1 MIKKLTIGNEAY
13 GACKAYRT
21 YGLVGIVVL
30 LGLLGL
36 ASCSSDSDEERVE
49 PVVET
54 PAVEIPVAV
63 RGLVADFQ
71 DNMPVTRGWI
81 PPTGYQLLDNSENV
95 IAVSFTQNTKEPIN
109 GHLFKSGDEWRI
121 NKEIDAGTY
130 YLYGYVPH
138 SVGINY
144 SISSSA
150 TPGDNT
156 SYSSGAVLTLENVPA
171 IMPRDLCVV
180 IGAKNGVDDY
190 KEDVDYTVAD
200 LRRGKFEY
208 AAATIEKDGGG
219 TGNFI
224 YLLFDHLYA
233 GMNFHM
239 RVHADYDAVRTIK
252 LKNIELQA
260 VKGDTPAKEKST
272 IVVTMTANDGTT
284 SPISSV
290 VFTPTGDNTVKTSI
304 FKSDNGLTL
313 TTDYQ
318 TFPGYFTPKGV
329 TKVLLTCTY
338 DVYDTK
344 DNLIRQNCKATNEL
358 RLADLYDRFDEM
370 RAGTRYNIYITV
382 HPTYL
387 YVLSDPDLDDP
398 VMEVE

>member
-21 YGLVGIVVL
+21 YGLVGLVVL

-36 ASCSSDSDEERVE
+36 ASCSSDSDEE

-81 PPTGYQLLDNSENV
+81 PPTGYQLMDNTENV
-95 IAVSFTQNTKEPIN
+95 IGVSFTTNEEGPVS
-109 GHLFKSGDEWRI
+109 GHLFKSGDEWRT
-121 NKEIDAGTY
+121 NVKLEEKTY

-144 SISSSA
+144 SIVA
-150 TPGDNT
+150 NELYTK
-156 SYSSGAVLTLENVPA
+156 GAIMTLSNVPA
-171 IMPRDLCVV
+171 IMPRDLCVI
-180 IGAKNGVDDY
+180 IGAKNGKDDY
-190 KEDVDYTVAD
+190 RENEDYSVPG
-200 LRRGKFEY
+200 LRRGDFAY
-208 AAATIEKDGGG
+208 AAKKIDEDGGE
-219 TGNFI
+219 GNFI

-318 TFPGYFTPKGV
+318 TFSGYFMPKDV